1 MHWTKLKLVVNVS
14 TLNTTPVL
22 RTKSRN
28 NVKWL
33 NLPYKTMD
41 NFSSKRGSMEETPN
55 TSRDHP
61 SSRRNT
67 KVLTSLRFKARTK
80 DKALSSSLGLV
91 VFRARIMPLLRLL
104 LTKERITTNHLTTT
118 SNEWHKA
125 EIIKWPPM
133 PHHSLNSNLPLLLHS
148 PTTNRTRSLWS
159 NWWRKSTKSAGTC
172 STPPSSQMSEHWLI
186 LTPWEQQGRL
196 VNMINNAY
204 LRSSLLWLWSRSSAN
219 GWSRTVQESS
229 FQMCSDRCGDRS
241 TKTRHWAPRVTR
253 YATQATWVDTTEL
266 TLALSQASSKRQ
278 LTRSTTSR
286 SWDSSCVLMKKK
298 LCSSSSRC
306 MSNNSNKSIM
316 ANTSREIMHRTPT
329 IFIRLETTRT
339 KIIKRSSNC
348 TLQLCQIARTT
359 SITMVQVGLK
369 TPTMQHTIRGSS
381 HSIET
386 TPGWPHSRDSN
397 SLALILVV
405 RECTILEISTIKL
418 IKVMVTRSRSN
429 IVIVIWCKIRT
440 MLE

>member
-1 MHWTKLKLVVNVS
+1 M
-14 TLNTTPVL
+14 
-22 RTKSRN
+22 
-28 NVKWL
+28 
-33 NLPYKTMD
+33 
-41 NFSSKRGSMEETPN
+41 
-55 TSRDHP
+55 
-61 SSRRNT
+61 
-67 KVLTSLRFKARTK
+67 
-80 DKALSSSLGLV
+80 
-91 VFRARIMPLLRLL
+91 
-104 LTKERITTNHLTTT
+104 
-118 SNEWHKA
+118 
-125 EIIKWPPM
+125 
-133 PHHSLNSNLPLLLHS
+133 
-148 PTTNRTRSLWS
+148 
-159 NWWRKSTKSAGTC
+159 
-172 STPPSSQMSEHWLI
+172 
-186 LTPWEQQGRL
+186 
-196 VNMINNAY
+196 
-204 LRSSLLWLWSRSSAN
+204 
-219 GWSRTVQESS
+219 QESS

-386 TPGWPHSRDSN
+386 TPG
-397 SLALILVV
+397 
-405 RECTILEISTIKL
+405 
-418 IKVMVTRSRSN
+418 
-429 IVIVIWCKIRT
+429 
-440 MLE
+440 